1 MVGKCANPVCD
12 TQFRFL
18 RDGKLFHVESNG
30 QDTENLPRVQHF
42 WLCESCSRE
51 FTVVA
56 AAQGVPVIA
65 AIAKA
70 GA

>member
-1 MVGKCANPVCD
+1 MVDKCANPVCQ

-18 RDGKLFHVESNG
+18 RDGKLFHVESNA
-30 QDTENLPRVQHF
+30 QDVKNSSRMQHF

-56 AAQGVPVIA
+56 APQGVAVIA
-65 AIAKA
+65 ARAKA
-70 GA
+70 G